1 MKRKIKFR
9 AWHKEEKILC
19 EVTVL
24 TDKGAFLLGVKS
36 GEDQY
41 FDGGKS
47 VVKAP
52 DDGRFCDNNEFEVMQ
67 YTGLLD
73 NNGVEIY
80 EGDILNKKTTF
91 ENNMADRR
99 FQSDTEILVSF
110 EDGCFIDENSGVALY
125 EKMRTISSYRLK
137 NWTDYEVIGNI
148 YENLELL

>member
-80 EGDILNKKTTF
+80 EGDI
-91 ENNMADRR
+91 
-99 FQSDTEILVSF
+99 VSV
-110 EDGCFIDENSGVALY
+110 DNDENPVITKCIWDIGQFILEDKSYGEWTRQLY
-125 EKMRTISSYRLK
+125 HHPERLL
-137 NWTDYEVIGNI
+137 VIGNI
-148 YENLELL
+148 YENPELL